1 MLTVRGR
8 RSHLSRGTSS
18 LFVCSFVVSSR
29 PLPCREAVQAAFRK
43 PGTHHTSQD
52 PAFRGITTIPVIGKQ
67 HKWVWAAKGERP
79 NDNTQSPLERPPP
92 PPPPQGMFPL
102 GQDSSLKYTGPRC
115 VGRCVEERLINS
127 HVGKASKLPL
137 FLVGQPCKCWSALGP
152 AGGLHLY
159 LPSSCGR
166 RTCYTMDTMSSHC
179 PNRMVS

>member
-18 LFVCSFVVSSR
+18 LFICSFVVSSR
-29 PLPCREAVQAAFRK
+29 PLPCREAVQAEFRK
-43 PGTHHTSQD
+43 PGAHQTSQD

-79 NDNTQSPLERPPP
+79 SDNYMRSTWET
-92 PPPPQGMFPL
+92 PQGMSPL
-102 GQDSSLKYTGPRC
+102 GQDSSLKYRAPRC
-115 VGRCVEERLINS
+115 VGRCVEGKLINS

-137 FLVGQPCKCWSALGP
+137 FLVGQPCKCWGALGP

-166 RTCYTMDTMSSHC
+166 RTCYTMDIMSSHC
-179 PNRMVS
+179 SNRMVS